1 MASCAMLFLCLLPR
15 DGAPHRQFR
24 ALHHPWLGPWW
35 WPATTI
41 GRDSKVPRFEVRA
54 PPKRHSTSTTVGT
67 GSIAA
72 EGFFGEFGSAI
83 GDLSPPF
90 PPMVSPFLHF
100 ATAAS
105 TLHLLLHHHA
115 AVVGSNCERHQKLQ
129 QARRAFSKPSSPP
142 LPCIP
147 ALSATPPLASGQ
159 KGPGWERKEIP
170 TIVPLP
176 PPPLSV
182 IVPSPDGN
190 VIDCV
195 PPHLQPAFD
204 HSKKLRGQKPEV
216 EPEPE
221 ERPKV
226 DGASAAQGEAAEE
239 EEPRAAGV
247 VRCDSTSESVA

>member
-1 MASCAMLFLCLLPR
+1 MASCTMLFLCLLPR

-35 WPATTI
+35 WPATTT

-105 TLHLLLHHHA
+105 MLHLLLHHHA

-176 PPPLSV
+176 PPPLPV
-182 IVPSPDGN
+182 IVP
-190 VIDCV
+190 V
-195 PPHLQPAFD
+195 PCYCQ
-204 HSKKLRGQKPEV
+204 V
-216 EPEPE
+216 E
-221 ERPKV
+221 
-226 DGASAAQGEAAEE
+226 
-239 EEPRAAGV
+239 
-247 VRCDSTSESVA
+247 